1 MASRQYEMLFTLGAK
16 LNTAFAGSFSSAQKI
31 LQATQKELAAMN
43 KVQSD
48 ITGYQKMIQSL
59 EKSENQLQVY
69 QKQLGNTREAL
80 AKLEQSENASAEEVA
95 RLKNQEVD
103 LVNKIRNAELAV
115 HDKNKRLEEMREKL
129 ENAGVDVSNLGNEA
143 ERLRKELEELAKQ
156 EEQAADEAE
165 NLGLNGSEA
174 FDAMSSALV
183 ASGIIKGLQEL
194 FNAYKE
200 CVSISMEFEA
210 TMSTV
215 EALSGATAQE
225 MKALTA
231 QAKEMGATT
240 VFTGNQS
247 AEAMTYM
254 GMAGWDAAEM
264 ISGLPGVIALAAAS
278 GEDLASV
285 SDIVTDNLTAFGLAA
300 SDTAHFADVLAA
312 AATNSNTDVG
322 IMGET
327 FKSSAAVAG
336 ALGYS
341 VEDVAVAVGLMANA
355 GVKGSIAG
363 TALKNT
369 FNGLLSG
376 ATLTAEAFGEV
387 EYTTVNSDG
396 TMKNF
401 SATINELRGYFDQ
414 MTEAERVNNAMALA
428 GQRGYNGLL
437 AILNA
442 TDEDYQSLSA
452 AINNCTGAAQRMAD
466 IKLDNLQ
473 GDVTLFN
480 SALEGVQNTLGGMY
494 NEEMRGLTQLG
505 TEILTEINE
514 FCEQNPAV
522 VKGIM
527 AVVAGIGAIVA
538 IYAAYKVAVTA
549 LAAAKKILAASMAA
563 TNAQMLIFAGVA
575 VGVIA
580 ALAVIRELC
589 KEAAFEE
596 QTLTT
601 ATQEQQNAVTDLTAQ
616 YEDACAM
623 YGETS
628 DQARALKYDLDEATA
643 AVEAQSFSVSELY
656 AEIDALHDS
665 TAELL
670 TNMNASTTEIDDNY
684 ESAMILSA
692 KLRELSTN
700 TDKSAAS
707 TAEME
712 PIIRRLNEMYPE
724 LGLSVENVAD
734 RMGSLNDEIERAAG
748 AQSLQAKFDAADKN
762 LADLE
767 IKQKQLQEVYEKAGV
782 ALAKAQ
788 DKYISTVGDNVG
800 TAFWA
805 TINGTEKAAADALDN
820 ANDAY
825 LTALS
830 DLNAINAEYAECKA
844 VYEEYTGIVYGT
856 SDEMVSAYDAISIAV
871 NGVTK
876 ETEELIQ
883 AYNDAYQAA
892 LESVS
897 GQYNLWDEAAEE
909 SAVSIGK
916 INSNLEGQADYWS
929 KYNTNLETLLGKT
942 DEIEGLRE
950 VIATFADGS
959 ADSVNAIAGMAAAN
973 GDDLAEMVENW
984 KSLKEEQD
992 KVSKSLADTK
1002 VDFEDQ
1008 MGEISDTMADTIE
1021 GMNMSEEARQ
1031 AANDTIQAYA
1041 DAIRAGQGSV
1051 AEAASLVKAAMA
1063 DALGYASKAEN
1074 PYSEWYTPNT
1084 IVGPQ
1089 LLGYNGYAVGT
1100 DYAAPGLAL
1109 VGENGPEL
1117 VNFRGGEA
1125 VYTAKETSGM
1135 LGNNINISP
1144 NFIINGDV
1152 GADTESKLREFADQL
1167 IEMVKDGIANDENDR
1182 IRSVYA

>member
-59 EKSENQLQVY
+59 EKSENQLALY
-69 QKQLGNTREAL
+69 QKQLEIVRTKIKENGDSTGELAIKETELVDKIDR
-80 AKLEQSENASAEEVA
+80 AKLAIADKTA
-95 RLKNQEVD
+95 RLNTMRQG
-103 LVNKIRNAELAV
+103 
-115 HDKNKRLEEMREKL
+115 LED
-129 ENAGVDVSNLGNEA
+129 AGVDVNNLAREA
-143 ERLRKELEELAKQ
+143 FDLQGEMAKLARQEEEAAKELDNFGVK
-156 EEQAADEAE
+156 
-165 NLGLNGSEA
+165 GIEA
-174 FDAMSSALV
+174 FDAMNDALES
-183 ASGIIKGLQEL
+183 SGIIDGLQEL

-452 AINNCTGAAQRMAD
+452 SINNCTGAAQRMAD

-505 TEILTEINE
+505 TEILTGINE

-538 IYAAYKVAVTA
+538 IYAAYKAAKVA
-549 LAAAKKILAASMAA
+549 LAAAEKILAASMTA

-643 AVEAQSFSVSELY
+643 AVESQSFSVSELY

-748 AQSLQAKFDAADKN
+748 AQSLQAKYDAANESLD
-762 LADLE
+762 DLY
-767 IKQKQLQEVYEKAGV
+767 IKQKQLQEVYEKAEV
-782 ALAKAQ
+782 AQAKAR
-788 DKYISTVGDNVG
+788 DNYLRTVGDGNVG
-800 TAFWA
+800 KALWA
-805 TINGTEKAAADALDN
+805 TINGTEKAANEALDDTN
-820 ANDAY
+820 EAFS
-825 LTALS
+825 TAAE
-830 DLNAINAEYAECKA
+830 DLRNINRQIAEAEAAI
-844 VYEEYTGIVYGT
+844 EEYGAVVSGT
-856 SDEMVSAYDAISIAV
+856 SEETVSAYDAISIAV

-929 KYNTNLETLLGKT
+929 KYNANLETLLGKT
-942 DEIEGLRE
+942 GEIEGLRE

-959 ADSVNAIAGMAAAN
+959 PDSVNMIAGMANAT
-973 GDDLAEMVENW
+973 DDEIREMIDNW
-984 KSLKEEQD
+984 EMLKDEQG
-992 KVSKSLADTK
+992 KVVKSLADTK

-1008 MGEISDTMADTIE
+1008 MNQISDTVADTIE
-1021 GMNMSEEARQ
+1021 GMNMSAEARQ

-1041 DAIRAGQGSV
+1041 DAIRAGQGSAV
-1051 AEAASLVKAAMA
+1051 EAAAQVKAAMA
-1063 DALGYASKAEN
+1063 AALGFASEAEKTGSGGGFR
-1074 PYSEWYTPNT
+1074 PSSVTGSGGGFRPSR
-1084 IVGPQ
+1084 
-1089 LLGYNGYAVGT
+1089 GYAVGT

-1135 LGNNINISP
+1135 LGNKINISP
-1144 NFIINGDV
+1144 NFVINGGSGDF
-1152 GADTESKLREFADQL
+1152 TEQNLREIADQL
-1167 IEMVKDGIANDENDR
+1167 VDMVKDALAEAGIDKQ
-1182 IRSVYA
+1182 RSVYA